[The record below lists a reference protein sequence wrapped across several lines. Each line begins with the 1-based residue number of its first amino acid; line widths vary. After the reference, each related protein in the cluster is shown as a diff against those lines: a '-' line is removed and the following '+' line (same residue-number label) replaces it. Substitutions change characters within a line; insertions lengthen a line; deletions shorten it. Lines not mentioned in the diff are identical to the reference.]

1 MRPKGMRT
9 RTPRCGGAA
18 FAALLS
24 AILLMML
31 ALAAHHGTVP
41 RVELQESAPASA
53 TTAVSEAAQHRTGPF
68 GVGPAGSE
76 QAASGLAAA
85 SPSGHEYGGHDHGGH
100 DHGGHEGSDDQ
111 RDCGPASG
119 TCQSAKVTVDVALP
133 PRARLVLPNAR
144 PLPPVV
150 AHPASAALPTPPDL
164 AELSILRI

>member
-9 RTPRCGGAA
+9 RSPHRGGAA
-18 FAALLS
+18 FAAVFS

-41 RVELQESAPASA
+41 RVALQESAPASA

-76 QAASGLAAA
+76 QAAPGLAAA
-85 SPSGHEYGGHDHGGH
+85 SPSGHEHGGH
-100 DHGGHEGSDDQ
+100 DHVGHEGSDDQ
-111 RDCGPASG
+111 GDCGPASG